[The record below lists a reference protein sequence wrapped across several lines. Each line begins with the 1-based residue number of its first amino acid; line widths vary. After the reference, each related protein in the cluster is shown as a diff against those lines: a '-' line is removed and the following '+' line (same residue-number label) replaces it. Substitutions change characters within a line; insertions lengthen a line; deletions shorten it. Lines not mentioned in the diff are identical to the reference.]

1 MANFRFGTLAL
12 AARAIE
18 GSPLALHDPAD
29 GGLADPAGRAGTAVD
44 FRLDLKIAK
53 LAIRPLVIPQ

>member
-1 MANFRFGTLAL
+1 M

-18 GSPLALHDPAD
+18 GSPLTLDDPAD
-29 GGLADPAGRAGTAVD
+29 GGLADPAGRAGPAVD